1 MSQLEPTG
9 RRRSVVGA
17 GMVGAIRLYQ
27 RWISPA
33 LGPRCRFYPSCSEYA
48 VQAIQVHGVVRGT
61 WLAAVR
67 LVKCQ
72 PLHPGGVD
80 HVPPATG
87 RSRASRSAPA
97 VAAPARPSERG
108 SL

>member
-1 MSQLEPTG
+1 MSEQEPAAARTARIG
-9 RRRSVVGA
+9 T

-48 VQAIQVHGVVRGT
+48 VQAIQLHGAARGS
-61 WLAAVR
+61 WLAARR

-72 PLHPGGVD
+72 PLHPGGID

-87 RSRASRSAPA
+87 RSGARRAARAAA
-97 VAAPARPSERG
+97 VPARPSERG